1 MTYREHIIHTIDTLI
16 DCEKM
21 IFSEGLNLLMNNEL
35 KEVNE
40 IFEEGD
46 VYEFDINHLNNSK
59 DLNVQLIVGTLRE
72 IRNSIDS
79 LQNIN
84 LIKDSEIEF

>member
-1 MTYREHIIHTIDTLI
+1 
-16 DCEKM
+16 M